1 MANQLTSNAEA
12 LRLFFTEDVYLV
24 KDGAKIA
31 EAKEVTPI
39 PYVAPVTE
47 ASHVAEPI
55 ASATITVPQVAVVPT
70 PKTELRTFAYIGK
83 YLKGV
88 LILVND
94 SINKVSSAEGN
105 LLLRNL
111 VDAIQFKNDD
121 FAVLNYANYKD
132 ASLDELKAF
141 FKFNLLLSFGVTPAE
156 LGVSHPIHQL
166 CLVDGMKLV
175 FTDNL
180 HSLSADK
187 ETKKILWGSL
197 QQLK

>member
-12 LRLFFTEDVYLV
+12 LRLFFTDDVYLV
-24 KDGAKIA
+24 KD
-31 EAKEVTPI
+31 EAKKAELKGVTPVS
-39 PYVAPVTE
+39 YATPVIE
-47 ASHVAEPI
+47 PGSLAEPMQNQTI
-55 ASATITVPQVAVVPT
+55 SIPSAAVAAIKEPRKFT
-70 PKTELRTFAYIGK
+70 YIGK

-94 SINKVSSAEGN
+94 SVNKVSSAEGN

-121 FAVLNYANYKD
+121 FAVLNYANYQD
-132 ASLDELKAF
+132 ASLDELQAF
-141 FKFNLLLSFGVTPAE
+141 FKFNLLLSFGVTPAQ

-166 CLVDGMKLV
+166 CLVEDVKMV
-175 FTDNL
+175 FTNNL
-180 HSLSADK
+180 HDLSGDK